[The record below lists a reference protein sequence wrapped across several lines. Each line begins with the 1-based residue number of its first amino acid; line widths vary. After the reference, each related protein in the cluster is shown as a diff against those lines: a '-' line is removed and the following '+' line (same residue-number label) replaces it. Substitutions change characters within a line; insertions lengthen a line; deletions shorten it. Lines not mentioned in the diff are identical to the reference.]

1 MKAKEIE
8 QLALSDSETKDV
20 ITPHAFKI
28 EQALL
33 GIPLATPIKRAMA
46 MIIDVTLI
54 FMAAKLSA
62 TLIAF
67 VAAMA
72 FYKGTAQQYLP
83 KMSSFWRRALK
94 LFAASFLFVSA
105 LTVLSLAIDFFED
118 DNAIQGIQIEKAQRN
133 DELSEH
139 DKSIIRTYLAQ
150 TGDGKNCDDV
160 CQSAARANLVGQLP
174 ALAEIEDVGGIEV
187 TRTLLQLMAIDD
199 EPIAADDFKNNDTE
213 LKSISGE
220 ASDESN
226 IVEKAVTKSEKS
238 KPVTSILQ
246 WGKGIIQDL
255 GLGFGWA
262 AVYFTLFSLLWRGQT
277 PGKKVCNIRVVALS
291 GEPLG
296 LLDCFGRYGGYGAG
310 FATGLLGF
318 LQVYWDPNRQ
328 AIQDKISATVVIQG
342 NLDQPV
348 NVETVVEAV
357 KY

>member
-8 QLALSDSETKDV
+8 QLELSKTETREV
-20 ITPHAFKI
+20 ITPYAFKVDN
-28 EQALL
+28 ALL
-33 GIPLATPIKRAMA
+33 GIPLATPLKRALA
-46 MIIDVTLI
+46 IVIDVALI
-54 FMAAKLSA
+54 FVAAKLSA

-83 KMSSFWRRALK
+83 KMSSVWRRILK
-94 LFAASFLFVSA
+94 IVAAGILFVSA
-105 LTVLSLAIDFFED
+105 LAVLSIGIDYLEG
-118 DNAIQGIQIEKAQRN
+118 DNSEIASVIQGVKIEDEIQLTESEKHRVYAYLIKVE
-133 DELSEH
+133 DESCEQSCQQNAL
-139 DKSIIRTYLAQ
+139 DNLIGQVPKLAEM
-150 TGDGKNCDDV
+150 DDL
-160 CQSAARANLVGQLP
+160 QSPQLARA
-174 ALAEIEDVGGIEV
+174 
-187 TRTLLQLMAIDD
+187 LLQLLVLS
-199 EPIAADDFKNNDTE
+199 ENNE
-213 LKSISGE
+213 I
-220 ASDESN
+220 
-226 IVEKAVTKSEKS
+226 
-238 KPVTSILQ
+238 KPVQLIEEKPAQTTTNSILQ

-277 PGKKVCNIRVVALS
+277 PGKKVCNIRVVALN

-342 NLDQPV
+342 SVKQIV
-348 NVETVVEAV
+348 NIETVEETV
-357 KY
+357 KAK

>member
-8 QLALSDSETKDV
+8 QLELSKTETREV
-20 ITPHAFKI
+20 ITPYAFKVDN
-28 EQALL
+28 ALL
-33 GIPLATPIKRAMA
+33 GIPLATPLKRALA
-46 MIIDVTLI
+46 IVIDVALI
-54 FMAAKLSA
+54 FVAAKLSA

-83 KMSSFWRRALK
+83 KMSSVWRRILK
-94 LFAASFLFVSA
+94 IMAASILFVSA
-105 LTVLSLAIDFFED
+105 LSVLSIGIDYLED
-118 DNAIQGIQIEKAQRN
+118 DNSEIGSVIQGVKIEDEIQLTESEKHRVNAYLIEVV
-133 DELSEH
+133 DENCEQSCQQNAL
-139 DKSIIRTYLAQ
+139 DNLIGQVPKLAEM
-150 TGDGKNCDDV
+150 DDL
-160 CQSAARANLVGQLP
+160 QSPQLARA
-174 ALAEIEDVGGIEV
+174 
-187 TRTLLQLMAIDD
+187 LLQLLVLS
-199 EPIAADDFKNNDTE
+199 ENNE
-213 LKSISGE
+213 IKPAQLIE
-220 ASDESN
+220 
-226 IVEKAVTKSEKS
+226 EKPAQT
-238 KPVTSILQ
+238 TTNSILQ

-277 PGKKVCNIRVVALS
+277 PGKKVCNIRVVALN

-342 NLDQPV
+342 SVKQIV
-348 NVETVVEAV
+348 NIETVEETV
-357 KY
+357 KAK

>member
-8 QLALSDSETKDV
+8 QLELSKTETREV
-20 ITPHAFKI
+20 ITPYAFKVDN
-28 EQALL
+28 ALL
-33 GIPLATPIKRAMA
+33 GIPLATPLKRALA
-46 MIIDVTLI
+46 IVIDVALI
-54 FMAAKLSA
+54 FVAAKLSA

-83 KMSSFWRRALK
+83 KMSSVWRRILK
-94 LFAASFLFVSA
+94 IMAASILFVSA
-105 LTVLSLAIDFFED
+105 LAVLSIGIDYLED
-118 DNAIQGIQIEKAQRN
+118 DNSEIASVIQGVKIEDEIQLTESEKHRVNAYLIKVE
-133 DELSEH
+133 DESCEQSCQQNAL
-139 DKSIIRTYLAQ
+139 DNLIGQVPKLAEM
-150 TGDGKNCDDV
+150 DDL
-160 CQSAARANLVGQLP
+160 QSPQLARA
-174 ALAEIEDVGGIEV
+174 
-187 TRTLLQLMAIDD
+187 LLQLLVLS
-199 EPIAADDFKNNDTE
+199 ENNE
-213 LKSISGE
+213 I
-220 ASDESN
+220 
-226 IVEKAVTKSEKS
+226 
-238 KPVTSILQ
+238 KPVQLIEEKPAQTTTNSILQ

-277 PGKKVCNIRVVALS
+277 PGKKVCNIRVVALN

-342 NLDQPV
+342 SVKQIV
-348 NVETVVEAV
+348 NIETVEETV
-357 KY
+357 KAK